1 MTQEK
6 IQNRRNL
13 LQECIE
19 SFKRWVEHYE
29 KELRLLQDECKHP
42 NATTKSEV
50 FADMQNEYSFLRVTT
65 STCPDCGYKSRDT
78 Y

>member
-13 LQECIE
+13 LQECVE
-19 SFKRWVEHYE
+19 SSKRWVEHYK
-29 KELRLLQDECKHP
+29 KELRLLQDECSHP
-42 NATTKSEV
+42 NKSAKNEV
-50 FADMQNEYSFLRVTT
+50 FADMQNEYSAITVSTT
-65 STCPDCGYKSRDT
+65 TCPDCGYESRES